1 MSGYTKVAPN
11 IRIAGKVLRAI
22 PFVGDAAVAAT
33 ELIPQSD
40 AQGPLKP
47 FFSEET
53 DPLQRAKNAALI
65 GGGGLGA
72 SALTAGADAIPAVT
86 ELIGIVGEGLG
97 TPKGPQMLNDMV
109 GCSPALN
116 VEHYLRSGSY
126 GGKHR
131 ASNEIIRKAGERCNA
146 AIDGVPLPSIPTGAI
161 RF

>member
-1 MSGYTKVAPN
+1 MVIEKVAPN
-11 IRIAGKVLRAI
+11 IRIAGKLLRAI

-40 AQGPLKP
+40 AQGIFKP

-53 DPLQRAKNAALI
+53 DAMQRAKNAALV
-65 GGGGLGA
+65 GGGGLAA
-72 SALTAGADAIPAVT
+72 SALTGGADAIPAVA
-86 ELIGIVGEGLG
+86 ELVGIVGEGAG
-97 TPKGPQMLNDMV
+97 APKGPQMLNNMV

-116 VEHYLRSGSY
+116 VEHYLRSGAY
-126 GGKHR
+126 GAKHG

-146 AIDGVPLPSIPTGAI
+146 AIDSVPLPEIPAGAI